1 MLKELER
8 QFLIKLKTILLF
20 KKFLFFLLF
29 LLLLYLSIYNYLISH
44 KSKLNEK
51 QSYLIGKI
59 IAKKMED
66 EKLRITIKTPEKVI
80 ATYYY
85 QSDFDKKIINEKIK
99 LGTKVKL
106 IGKLEKPEK
115 NTIPNTFNYQKYL
128 YYQHIYY
135 LMNINDI
142 KVIAKNHN
150 IYYTFKN
157 YLINKI
163 ERKKDKE
170 YYYSFILGDKS
181 YINKDIQNTFK
192 QNGITHL
199 FALSGMH
206 IALFISVLN
215 KIFHKLKFKN
225 IIIYLFLGFYLFL
238 TNFAPSILRAIFFYI
253 LLRFNK
259 KLEINLPTLIVL
271 LYTVILLL
279 FLNPFLLF
287 NIGFLYSIMA
297 TFGLILSAKLIKK
310 NNYLLKILM
319 TSLIATIFTLPIT
332 LNNFYE
338 INLLGIIFNIIFVP
352 LISFIIYPLILI
364 SFFMPTSFL
373 LSFFIKLLELLST
386 WMVHLNLTL
395 SMPKVSI
402 IVIVSYYILLIIII
416 LYRKYFLI
424 FLILGEGFFFKI
436 TPFLDS
442 NYYLY
447 FLDVSQGDSLII
459 KIPFSN
465 KVMMIDT
472 GGKIP
477 YSEGQEKY
485 YITDNTMTFLKS
497 MGINKID
504 SLILTHGDYDHM
516 GDALHLVN
524 NFKIEKVI
532 FNNDAFNELE
542 KDLIVNLKKENIK
555 YYNKIKNINIK
566 NFKLYFLNTK
576 IYDNENDNSNV
587 TYTNILGYK
596 FLFMGDAST
605 TKEQDIL
612 NKYNLSNITFLK
624 VGHHGSKTST
634 SKEFVSKI
642 TPKYAIIS
650 VGKNNR
656 YGHPNKEVLDN
667 LKNTKIYRTDL
678 DGTIIVKIKNKKLT
692 VKTTLE

>member
-8 QFLIKLKTILLF
+8 QFLIKLKTILLS

-29 LLLLYLSIYNYLISH
+29 LLLLYLSIYIYLIPH

-59 IAKKMED
+59 IAKKIED

-85 QSDFDKKIINEKIK
+85 QSDMDKKIINEKIK

-106 IGKLEKPEK
+106 TGKLEKPET

-135 LMNINDI
+135 LMNVNNIE
-142 KVIAKNHN
+142 VIEENHN

-163 ERKKDKE
+163 EKKKNKE
-170 YYYSFILGDKS
+170 YYYAFILGDKS
-181 YINKDIQNTFK
+181 YIDKDIQNTFK

-206 IALFISVLN
+206 IALFISILN
-215 KIFHKLKFKN
+215 KIFHKFKFKN

-310 NNYLLKILM
+310 NNYLVKILM

-373 LSFFIKLLELLST
+373 LSFFIKLLELLSN
-386 WMVHLNLTL
+386 WMAHLSLTL

-402 IVIVSYYILLIIII
+402 FVIVIYYTLLIIII

-424 FLILGEGFFFKI
+424 FLILGEGLFFKI

-459 KIPFSN
+459 KVPFSN
-465 KVMMIDT
+465 KVIMIDT
-472 GGKIP
+472 GGKIA
-477 YSEGQEKY
+477 YSKNQEKY
-485 YITDNTMTFLKS
+485 YITDNTLTFLKS

-516 GDALHLVN
+516 GDALHLVS

-542 KDLIVNLKKENIK
+542 KDLIVILKKENIK

-566 NFKLYFLNTK
+566 NFKLHFLNTK

-596 FLFMGDAST
+596 FLLMGDAST
-605 TKEQDIL
+605 TKEKDIL

-667 LKNTKIYRTDL
+667 LKNTNIYRTDL

-692 VKTTLE
+692 IKTTLE